1 MSRVVAKL
9 LPVAL
14 VAAAA
19 LALPSSSGAATGM
32 EIAVQDD
39 HALVTQSYGIPVRDK
54 TLDLAGQFQTKW
66 IRANVLWSAA
76 NGSQAKQKSA
86 PSSPSYDFTGY
97 DELIN
102 AARARGMQVQLT
114 LTGPAPAWAAGNK
127 KVGPFKPNANHFRNF
142 VRAAVTHFGSNVM
155 RYSIWNEPQLAP
167 WLAPLKSTPSLY
179 RSLYKA
185 AYGEIKK
192 ANPDAQVLIGET
204 SPYASRNRSMAPVEF
219 LRKVLAGQKLKADGY
234 AHHPY
239 DFQHAPKYKWPGS
252 TNATLGTISN
262 LTKELDRQA
271 KAGRLQ
277 TPGGK
282 ALDLYF
288 TEYGYLRQGRYKLTE
303 SKRATYLKQA
313 YDIAYKNKRVKQ
325 MLQYLLIQPASKYA
339 FFDMSLANRKGTPFG
354 ASFKALVDWTAGRSG
369 QINGSG
375 G

>member
-1 MSRVVAKL
+1 MRTAVTKL

-14 VAAAA
+14 VAAAFA
-19 LALPSSSGAATGM
+19 VPTSANAATGM

-39 HALVTQSYGIPVRDK
+39 HALVTAAYGKPVRDK

-66 IRANVLWSAA
+66 IRANVLWAA
-76 NGSQAKQKSA
+76 SNGSQAKQKSA
-86 PSSPSYDFTGY
+86 PSSPKYDFTGY

-102 AARARGMQVQLT
+102 AARARGMQVEFT
-114 LTGPAPAWAAGNK
+114 LTGPAPAWATGNK
-127 KVGPFKPNANHFRNF
+127 KVGPYKPNAKHFRNF
-142 VRAAVTHFGSNVM
+142 VKAAVTHFGGNVV
-155 RYSIWNEPQLAP
+155 RYSIWNEPNLAP
-167 WLAPLKSTPSLY
+167 WLAPLKSAPGLY
-179 RSLYKA
+179 RSLYKS

-192 ANPDAQVLIGET
+192 ANPNAGVLIGET
-204 SPYASRNRSMAPVEF
+204 SPYATKNRSLAPVDF
-219 LRKVLAGQKLKADGY
+219 LRKVLSGQKFKADGY

-239 DFQHAPKYKWPGS
+239 DFQHKPNYKWPGS
-252 TNATLGTISN
+252 TNATLGTLSN

-282 ALDLYF
+282 ALDLYL
-288 TEYGYLRQGRYKLTE
+288 TEYGYLRQGRYKLSE
-303 SKRATYLKQA
+303 SKRASYLKQA

-325 MLQYLLIQPASKYA
+325 MLQYLIIQPTSKYA
-339 FFDMSLANRKGTPFG
+339 FFDMSLANRKASPFG

-369 QINGSG
+369 QINGAG